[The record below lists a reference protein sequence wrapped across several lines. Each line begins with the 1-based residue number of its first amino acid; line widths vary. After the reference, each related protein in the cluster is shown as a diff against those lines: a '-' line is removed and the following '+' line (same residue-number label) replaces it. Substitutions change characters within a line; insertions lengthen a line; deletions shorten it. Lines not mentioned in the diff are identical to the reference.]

1 MAAAG
6 QRQGIPVVAL
16 AGAVAMDDAALRAL
30 GLSAALPLADG
41 PLTLEE
47 SMARA
52 ADLTRDATLRALRL
66 ILLMN

>member
-1 MAAAG
+1 M
-6 QRQGIPVVAL
+6 VAL

-52 ADLTRDATLRALRL
+52 ADLTHDATLRALRL

>member
-1 MAAAG
+1 
-6 QRQGIPVVAL
+6 
-16 AGAVAMDDAALRAL
+16 LRAL

-52 ADLTRDATLRALRL
+52 ADLTHDATLRALRL